1 MNANA
6 IYLKHILMC
15 SLMFFVVNI
24 VVAQDYQAKHK
35 VQRGETLSSIA
46 KQYGVTEQMVKE
58 ANPQMGDLF
67 YVGLKL
73 NIPKKE
79 DVENETKKEKVEDYD
94 GIVDVSS
101 NNTHP
106 TLSNRN
112 VLNGSINYDA
122 EGVDN
127 FFVYQPD
134 AKVYGLDISMDMYK
148 YFFWGMSF
156 YSNLKFK
163 PEKALSFQ
171 ININLGVKK
180 RIIIN
185 DNFMLLGKLNPYIGW
200 YSAPYSDDTK
210 FTYGAQAMLGA
221 GFKLLET
228 QKGKSVFLSGGY
240 SVAAGEFKTKGMF
253 DAGYWTLGITFV
265 TK

>member
-1 MNANA
+1 MKKKTT
-6 IYLKHILMC
+6 YLRHILMC
-15 SLMFFVVNI
+15 TLLLMFVN
-24 VVAQDYQAKHK
+24 VALAQDYQAKHE

-46 KQYGVTEQMVKE
+46 KQYGVTEQMIKE
-58 ANPQMGDLF
+58 ANPQMGNLF

-73 NIPKKE
+73 NIPKKGK
-79 DVENETKKEKVEDYD
+79 VKNGTKKEKVEDYD
-94 GIVDVSS
+94 GIVDASS
-101 NNTHP
+101 NNTRS
-106 TLSNRN
+106 TLSNHN
-112 VLNGSINYDA
+112 VLNGSINYDS

-127 FFVYQPD
+127 YFVYQPD
-134 AKVYGLDISMDMYK
+134 AKVYGLDISLDMYK

-163 PEKALSFQ
+163 ENQLSGQ
-171 ININLGVKK
+171 VNINLGVKK

-200 YSAPYSDDTK
+200 CSAPYSDDTK

-221 GFKLLET
+221 GFKLFET

-253 DAGYWTLGITFV
+253 DYGYWMLGITFV